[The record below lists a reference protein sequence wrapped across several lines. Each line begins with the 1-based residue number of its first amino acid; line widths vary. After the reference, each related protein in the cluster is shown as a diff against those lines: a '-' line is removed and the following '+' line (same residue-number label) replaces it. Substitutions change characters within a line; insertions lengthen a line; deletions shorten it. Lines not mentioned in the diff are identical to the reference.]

1 MLIVAA
7 LGGNALLQRG
17 QPMTAAIQRSNAR
30 TAASALAQIAQAGHK
45 LVVTHGNGPQVGL
58 LALQQAA
65 YRAGDPY
72 PLDILDAGTEGM
84 IGYLIEQELE
94 NALGHRTPVATLLT
108 QVEVDPRDPAFR
120 NPVKFIGPLYGEA
133 EARAIAGQQGWAV
146 ARDGDGWRRVVASPE
161 PVNIPDLGVLR
172 LLLDHGVIVI
182 CTGGG
187 GIPVAKRRD
196 GALVGVEAVIDK
208 DRASAFLATELG
220 ADALLMLTDVDA
232 VYRGWGGPD
241 AEPAR
246 LRRWTCPKGRWGQR
260 SNPPAGS
267 SWRAAPWPAS
277 ARWRTRRRS
286 CAGKQGLS
294 FAPGLQR
301 RGPYELRAQTE
312 LRFLNH
318 KSLFFDFSYISIC

>member
-1 MLIVAA
+1 MCSSGATVEHGGAAEADMLIVVA

-17 QPMTAAIQRSNAR
+17 QPMTTAIQRANAR
-30 TAASALAQIAQAGHK
+30 TAAAALAQIAHAGHR
-45 LVVTHGNGPQVGL
+45 LVVTHGNGPQIGL

-65 YRAGDPY
+65 YRTGDPY

-94 NALGHRTPVATLLT
+94 NALGHRTSVATLLT
-108 QVEVDPRDPAFR
+108 QVEVDPLDPAFR
-120 NPVKFIGPLYGEA
+120 NPVKF
-133 EARAIAGQQGWAV
+133 GQQGWAV

-187 GIPVAKRRD
+187 GIPVAKRHD
-196 GALVGVEAVIDK
+196 GSLVGVEAVIDK
-208 DRASAFLATELG
+208 DRASAFLATQLG

-241 AEPAR
+241 AEPIQHMTPGEAAALDLPEGSMGPKVESACR
-246 LRRWTCPKGRWGQR
+246 FILAGGAMSGIGALADAVAILRRE
-260 SNPPAGS
+260 AG
-267 SWRAAPWPAS
+267 
-277 ARWRTRRRS
+277 TVI
-286 CAGKQGLS
+286 CAGPSKDGPQRAS
-294 FAPGLQR
+294 FS
-301 RGPYELRAQTE
+301 
-312 LRFLNH
+312 N
-318 KSLFFDFSYISIC
+318 